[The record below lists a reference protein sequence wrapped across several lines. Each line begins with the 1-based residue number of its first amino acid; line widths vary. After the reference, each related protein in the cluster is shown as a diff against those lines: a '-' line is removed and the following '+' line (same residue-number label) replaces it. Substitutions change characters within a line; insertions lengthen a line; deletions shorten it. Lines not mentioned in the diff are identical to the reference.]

1 METKKRNRNQ
11 GAAARASTRARR
23 PRAQDRDQPVTAPG
37 LMAAKGKRRLV
48 MITAFDEPSAR
59 VADAAGVDVVL
70 VGDSLAM
77 AVLGR
82 PDTLSV
88 TLEEMIHHTRAAAAG
103 VRRALL
109 VADMPFGSFQVSVA
123 EAVRNACRLVAEGGA
138 KAVKLE
144 GPRVGEIAA
153 ISAAGV
159 PVVGHLGLT
168 PQSLHLLGGY
178 RVQGRQVEQAVTLVE
193 QARTIEQAGAFLLV
207 LEAVPAPLGAAIT
220 RAVGIPTIGIG
231 AGPQCDGQVLVSAD
245 VLGLSPLPLPR
256 FVRRYANLAEV
267 AQGAIAAFAADVRA
281 HRYPAE
287 AECYPSAAGFATAL
301 EKRLKER

>member
-1 METKKRNRNQ
+1 MDTKKRNTEQ
-11 GAAARASTRARR
+11 ASEARASTRQRT
-23 PRAQDRDQPVTAPG
+23 PKFEDRDRPVTAPE
-37 LMAAKGKRRLV
+37 LIAAKGKRRLV
-48 MITAFDEPSAR
+48 MITASDEPSAR
-59 VADAAGVDVVL
+59 IADAAGVDVVL

-103 VRRALL
+103 VKRALL

-123 EAVRNACRLVAEGGA
+123 EAVRNACHLVAEGGA

-144 GPRVGEIAA
+144 GPRTQEIAA

-168 PQSLHLLGGY
+168 PQSLHRLGGY
-178 RVQGRQVEQAVTLVE
+178 RVQGRQVEQAVTLVQ
-193 QARTIEQAGAFLLV
+193 QARALEVAGVFLLV
-207 LEAVPAPLGAAIT
+207 LEAVPAPLGAAVT

-231 AGPQCDGQVLVSAD
+231 AGPYCDGQVLVSAD
-245 VLGLSPLPLPR
+245 VLGLSPSPLPR

-267 AQGAIAAFAADVRA
+267 ARGAIAAFAADVRA
-281 HRYPAE
+281 HRYPTG
-287 AECYPSAAGFATAL
+287 AECYPSSAGFAKAL